1 MSKRIGKG
9 GLTRSVGHSS
19 TEPRVGSSN
28 LSGRAAHS
36 ENQRKSTASKA
47 LLSGLFRMRDEQFR
61 VLRDAVLSE
70 DERRQIARLTRAV
83 AAGRLSPAAGR
94 RAVVQA
100 VAS

>member
-1 MSKRIGKG
+1 
-9 GLTRSVGHSS
+9 
-19 TEPRVGSSN
+19 
-28 LSGRAAHS
+28 
-36 ENQRKSTASKA
+36 
-47 LLSGLFRMRDEQFR
+47 MRDEQFR